1 MNISKVLIPLLL
13 VFTFISC
20 SEEPITKGVI
30 TVYDMDGNTVSGAT
44 VVLSQEEITG
54 VTQTNV
60 VSTLVSDF
68 NGQTEHILELEALM
82 NVTAFTLSSSNDTV
96 LLGQSVI
103 RFVYGKTIYKDI
115 EILPAN

>member
-1 MNISKVLIPLLL
+1 MKISKVLIPLLF

-20 SEEPITKGVI
+20 SEDSITKGVI

-44 VVLSQEEITG
+44 VIVSQEEIAG

-60 VSTLVSDF
+60 VSALVSDF
-68 NGQTEHILELEALM
+68 NGQTEHILELEAIM
-82 NVTAFTLSSSNDTV
+82 NVKAFTLSSSNDTV

-115 EILPAN
+115 EILPVN